1 MGMFESGAD
10 GAGNGLFDR
19 TFSQALDL
27 GFGVARQQLNV
38 GPSAYQV
45 DPRFAGSI
53 GNQGQGQAGQPR
65 ALFTVGQQVSIDPQT
80 RSLLIYAG
88 AGLVVLVLALKFLK

>member
-1 MGMFESGAD
+1 MFESGYD
-10 GAGNGLFDR
+10 GAGSGLFER

-27 GFGVARQQLNV
+27 GFGVARQRLNT
-38 GPSAYQV
+38 GPSSFQV
-45 DPRFAGSI
+45 DPRFAGGV

-88 AGLVVLVLALKFLK
+88 VGLVVLVVAVKFLK